1 MNCFAKMANILH
13 YQMNCSTKTVYI
25 FLLFIGAYTHERKV
39 KISGPTRKAG
49 RGLPSCVLQQEVH
62 GKEELRRVR
71 GTVKGAVLEGDD
83 DMPGLVAVSYYD
95 QKPVHFLS
103 TICEEIR
110 WIKLQRKVYCNET
123 QSMVSFSFLRL
134 NINNAYNKGMGE
146 VDVADQLRNSYR
158 FDHWLRKQK
167 WWHAF
172 FFWGFGVL
180 LVNAYIAYRTY
191 CEDQNI
197 KPVSQ
202 YEFRKSIALA
212 WLKPEVYWQDRYN
225 KNKSNKRKVEA
236 QNDASSSKTSRR
248 SISSMSTTT
257 TTSGGRAPRLMAQ
270 SLDPTS
276 GSLRIRLKVGPG
288 LHMPSP
294 SSRYAKCALCHFCQG
309 KRTKAQILR
318 CATCNVSLC
327 LSCYQIYH
335 TKLSVS
341 DRLTSMNE
349 TNTCLIAAEG

>member
-1 MNCFAKMANILH
+1 MNRFTKMANI
-13 YQMNCSTKTVYI
+13 C
-25 FLLFIGAYTHERKV
+25 LLFKGAYTHERKV
-39 KISGPTRKAG
+39 KISVPTRKAG

-123 QSMVSFSFLRL
+123 QSMVSFLFLRL

-158 FDHWLRKQK
+158 FDHWLRKRK

-180 LVNAYIAYRTY
+180 LVNAYIAY
-191 CEDQNI
+191 
-197 KPVSQ
+197 
-202 YEFRKSIALA
+202 
-212 WLKPEVYWQDRYN
+212 
-225 KNKSNKRKVEA
+225 
-236 QNDASSSKTSRR
+236 
-248 SISSMSTTT
+248 
-257 TTSGGRAPRLMAQ
+257 
-270 SLDPTS
+270 
-276 GSLRIRLKVGPG
+276 
-288 LHMPSP
+288 
-294 SSRYAKCALCHFCQG
+294 
-309 KRTKAQILR
+309 
-318 CATCNVSLC
+318 
-327 LSCYQIYH
+327 
-335 TKLSVS
+335 
-341 DRLTSMNE
+341 
-349 TNTCLIAAEG
+349 